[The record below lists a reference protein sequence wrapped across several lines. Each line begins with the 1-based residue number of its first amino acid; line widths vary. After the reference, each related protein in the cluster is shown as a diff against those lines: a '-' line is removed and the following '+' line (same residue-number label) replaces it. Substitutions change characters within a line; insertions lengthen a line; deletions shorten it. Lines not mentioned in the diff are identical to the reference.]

1 MNSAAQACQC
11 SGDRHSGQEH
21 LVGVDSAVLSGAL
34 AETDCPELITQSRLA
49 DDEPYEDGCCNS
61 DDDTPVGC
69 GTAGSCLDKFRREDA
84 GRICHV
90 RAGLTASD
98 SPDGFQV
105 YDVVG
110 KVEGDPVEHDIGKH
124 FIDAS
129 FYLQE
134 TDDNAPESSRCHS
147 CHNAEKNVERGRQMK
162 DNTDHAGCDGT
173 HNELS
178 LSSDVENAG
187 PEREGNAQS
196 GEDQRRCIHN
206 APGDIFHLTENAV

>member
-1 MNSAAQACQC
+1 MGGTDQRYGDSLETVLLLAGKLAHTAGHTKGLNSAAQACQC

-69 GTAGSCLDKFRREDA
+69 STAGSCLDKFRREDA

-90 RAGLTASD
+90 LAGLTASD

-110 KVEGDPVEHDIGKH
+110 KVEGGGD
-124 FIDAS
+124 DA
-129 FYLQE
+129 
-134 TDDNAPESSRCHS
+134 R
-147 CHNAEKNVERGRQMK
+147 
-162 DNTDHAGCDGT
+162 
-173 HNELS
+173 
-178 LSSDVENAG
+178 
-187 PEREGNAQS
+187 
-196 GEDQRRCIHN
+196 
-206 APGDIFHLTENAV
+206 